1 VEIVALVDRVHREL
15 IDECPSR
22 KVPREEAFK
31 KVAAMITHP
40 LKKNKDEVPYAW
52 EAVRNLYYKHAKKS
66 NAKKAV

>member
-1 VEIVALVDRVHREL
+1 
-15 IDECPSR
+15 
-22 KVPREEAFK
+22 
-31 KVAAMITHP
+31 MITHP